1 MRWLALVL
9 AACTHVPLSAQPSA
23 LAAHAQEFTATGHA
37 RVEVAVAPEAPAW
50 RRSAIASCARAQ
62 AAAMIG
68 T

>member
-37 RVEVAVAPEAPAW
+37 RVEVETANPVRP
-50 RRSAIASCARAQ
+50 
-62 AAAMIG
+62 
-68 T
+68 